1 MNQTLTVKIPDTHV
15 LIPKVELEKLI
26 SKTLPHALGLRKI
39 GKTLPVTWTME
50 DLIQES
56 KLSRYLIFKRIL
68 EVPRFNKYLKENGIW
83 FEGQGGSSSH
93 YFDAELMRKFL
104 KDFKKE
110 IYNG

>member
-1 MNQTLTVKIPDTHV
+1 MNQTLTVEIPDTHV

-26 SKTLPHALGLRKI
+26 SQ
-39 GKTLPVTWTME
+39 TLPVTWTME
-50 DLIQES
+50 DLIKES

-93 YFDAELMRKFL
+93 YFDAELMWKFL
-104 KDFKKE
+104 KDYKKE
-110 IYNG
+110 IYKGVKK

>member
-1 MNQTLTVKIPDTHV
+1 MKQTIQINVEIPDDYT
-15 LIPKVELEKLI
+15 LVETEWLNNLMKK
-26 SKTLPHALGLRKI
+26 S
-39 GKTLPVTWTME
+39 LPVTWTME
-50 DLIQES
+50 DLIKES

-68 EVPRFNKYLKENGIW
+68 EVPRFNKYLKENDIW